1 MANFMFGNKSI
12 YYEEYGQGEPLILL
26 NGIMMSCMSW
36 AEFIEPFSTHNRLI
50 LVDFLDQG
58 RSARMDDCVEYS
70 QAIQVEV
77 VYSLMKH
84 LNLKKASIMGIS
96 YGGEVALRF
105 AVKYQEK

>member
-36 AEFIEPFSTHNRLI
+36 AEFIEPFSVHNRLI

-58 RSARMDDCVEYS
+58 RSREWMIV
-70 QAIQVEV
+70 QNI
-77 VYSLMKH
+77 
-84 LNLKKASIMGIS
+84 
-96 YGGEVALRF
+96 LRQF
-105 AVKYQEK
+105 RWKLFIH

>member
-70 QAIQVEV
+70 QAIRRNLNRIANILQRIRQYFIQSE
-77 VYSLMKH
+77 YLKIAIKH
-84 LNLKKASIMGIS
+84 
-96 YGGEVALRF
+96 VA
-105 AVKYQEK
+105 